1 MYRNLL
7 KEKIERNELA
17 MGMYF
22 VSGSQMNL
30 ELIGLA
36 GMDFVIIEME
46 HGALGPL
53 DQRALLPLVKIAQSH
68 QMTPIVRLAA
78 GNPIAVQKVLDAGVG
93 GVYVTHV
100 LDKKGAEEAVS
111 SARFAPEGTRGGGP
125 LAASNNYV
133 GDPGS
138 YFANTNSQIIVG
150 LLIEDEEAV
159 ENFEEISDVEGITF
173 ASPSKWDLA
182 LSMGYD
188 SPGHPMVQAAREK
201 VVGICKRK
209 GIPMID
215 SAPTP
220 SRGAAFAFDVEKI
233 RGLYESGLRLITVS
247 PEPHMLYS
255 ACKEKVDHAREV
267 ASKLDAKRND

>member
-7 KEKIERNELA
+7 KEKIERRELA
-17 MGMYF
+17 LGIYF
-22 VSGSQMNL
+22 VSGSEMTL

-46 HGALGPL
+46 HGTLGPL
-53 DQRALLPLVKIAQSH
+53 DQRALLPLVKIAQAH

-78 GNPIAVQKVLDAGVG
+78 GNPIGVGKVLDAGVG
-93 GVYVTHV
+93 GVYITHV
-100 LDKKGAEEAVS
+100 LTKKDAEEAVS
-111 SARFAPEGTRGGGP
+111 SARFAPQGTRGGGP

-133 GDPGS
+133 GDPGP

-150 LLIEDEEAV
+150 FLIEDEEAV

-188 SPGHPMVQAAREK
+188 SPGHPKVEAARQK
-201 VVGICKRK
+201 VIGICKRK

-220 SRGAAFAFDVEKI
+220 AGGAAFAFDVEKM
-233 RGLYESGLRLITVS
+233 RALYKDGLRLITVS
-247 PEPHMLYS
+247 PEPHMLYA
-255 ACKEKVDHAREV
+255 ACKAKVDHAREF
-267 ASKLDAKRND
+267 ASKLDGKKSG